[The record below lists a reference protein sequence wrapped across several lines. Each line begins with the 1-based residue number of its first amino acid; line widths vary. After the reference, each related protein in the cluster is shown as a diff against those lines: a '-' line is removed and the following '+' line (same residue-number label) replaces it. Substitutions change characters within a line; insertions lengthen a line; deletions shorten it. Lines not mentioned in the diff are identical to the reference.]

1 MTGQQGRDEDVRLRA
16 WTDFVLSYN
25 RLMAVLE
32 REMQDGTGITLSQY
46 DVLLRLAEAPGHR
59 LKMTELAQAIVYST
73 GGLTRLFERMRQ
85 AGLVRREPSE
95 HDRRV
100 IYAVLTNDGLER
112 LRAAS
117 AVHLAG
123 VRRHFAAQLADDE
136 ADVVAAFLGRLHES
150 TLTCD
155 LSLLSPLVRYASRQ
169 GGYLPSARIRTQ
181 LVLTW
186 KLHGDVGP
194 GPGSAAELERAA
206 QRLDAVGEAGQAR
219 SARGISPADTVVA
232 DGQQQTAAARGE

>member
-1 MTGQQGRDEDVRLRA
+1 MTGHDGRDEDVRLRA

-25 RLMAVLE
+25 RLTAVLE
-32 REMQDGTGITLSQY
+32 REMKHETGITLSQY
-46 DVLLRLAEAPGHR
+46 DVLLRLAEAPGGR
-59 LKMTELAQAIVYST
+59 LKMTELARAIVYST
-73 GGLTRLFERMRQ
+73 GGLTRLFERMRR

-100 IYAVLTNDGLER
+100 LYAVPTGDGMER

-123 VRRHFAAQLADDE
+123 VRRHFAARLADDE

-155 LSLLSPLVRYASRQ
+155 LSQLWPGCEVRPRGCRQPASAVNSYSR
-169 GGYLPSARIRTQ
+169 
-181 LVLTW
+181 
-186 KLHGDVGP
+186 
-194 GPGSAAELERAA
+194 GS
-206 QRLDAVGEAGQAR
+206 
-219 SARGISPADTVVA
+219 S
-232 DGQQQTAAARGE
+232 

>member
-1 MTGQQGRDEDVRLRA
+1 MTGQESRDEDVRLRA

-25 RLMAVLE
+25 GLMAVLE
-32 REMQDGTGITLSQY
+32 REMQGGTGITLSQY
-46 DVLLRLAEAPGHR
+46 DVLLRLAEAQGGR
-59 LKMTELAQAIVYST
+59 LKMSELARAIVYST
-73 GGLTRLFERMRQ
+73 GGLTRLFERMRR

-100 IYAVLTNDGLER
+100 IYAVLTDGGMER

-136 ADVVAAFLGRLHES
+136 ADVVAGFLGRLYES

-155 LSLLSPLVRYASRQ
+155 LSQLLPFV
-169 GGYLPSARIRTQ
+169 IR
-181 LVLTW
+181 
-186 KLHGDVGP
+186 P
-194 GPGSAAELERAA
+194 
-206 QRLDAVGEAGQAR
+206 
-219 SARGISPADTVVA
+219 
-232 DGQQQTAAARGE
+232 

>member
-16 WTDFVLSYN
+16 WTDSVLSYN

-46 DVLLRLAEAPGHR
+46 DVLLRLAEAPGGR

-73 GGLTRLFERMRQ
+73 GTDQ
-85 AGLVRREPSE
+85 AFRTDAAGGLVRREPSE

-100 IYAVLTNDGLER
+100 IHAVLTDDGMER

-123 VRRHFAAQLADDE
+123 VRRHFAAHSGHMTVRCRRAN
-136 ADVVAAFLGRLHES
+136 AGG
-150 TLTCD
+150 
-155 LSLLSPLVRYASRQ
+155 LSDRPPPPPSPRPGWAS
-169 GGYLPSARIRTQ
+169 G
-181 LVLTW
+181 
-186 KLHGDVGP
+186 H
-194 GPGSAAELERAA
+194 
-206 QRLDAVGEAGQAR
+206 
-219 SARGISPADTVVA
+219 
-232 DGQQQTAAARGE
+232 

>member
-1 MTGQQGRDEDVRLRA
+1 VEGTARGDDWTKAMTGHDGRDEDVRLRA

-25 RLMAVLE
+25 GLTAVLE
-32 REMQDGTGITLSQY
+32 REMQDETGITLSQY
-46 DVLLRLAEAPGHR
+46 DVLLRLAEAPGGR
-59 LKMTELAQAIVYST
+59 LKMSDLAQAIVYST
-73 GGLTRLFERMRQ
+73 GGLTRLFERMRR

-100 IYAVLTNDGLER
+100 IYAVLTDDGMER

-136 ADVVAAFLGRLHES
+136 AGIVAAFLGRLHES

-155 LSLLSPLVRYASRQ
+155 LSQLLPFVRYASKR
-169 GGYLPSARIRTQ
+169 GPDGRRGS
-181 LVLTW
+181 LTTFRGHW
-186 KLHGDVGP
+186 
-194 GPGSAAELERAA
+194 LE
-206 QRLDAVGEAGQAR
+206 
-219 SARGISPADTVVA
+219 PPHWH
-232 DGQQQTAAARGE
+232 